1 MGLQRGQIVA
11 AVLVVCAALGYLVY
25 SGMQETMVFYYTVS
39 EVQSQSSE
47 FADRPL
53 RIAGKVVPGSIATPG
68 QNHLHRDFVIRD
80 GDAEILVQYR
90 GTGVL
95 PDTLVDDADAVVEGR
110 LGDDGVFDATFV
122 MAKCPSK
129 YESEADY
136 SKYRDSGVAASPTGA
151 TRP

>member
-11 AVLVVCAALGYLVY
+11 VVVIVCAALGYLVF
-25 SGMQETMVFYYTVS
+25 SGMQETMVFYYTVG
-39 EVQSQSSE
+39 EVQAQHAE
-47 FADRPL
+47 LAERPL
-53 RIAGKVVPGSIATPG
+53 RIAGKVVPGSIETPG
-68 QNHLHRDFVIRD
+68 ASRLHRDFFIRY
-80 GDAEILVQYR
+80 GDAEIRVEYR

-95 PDTLVDDADAVVEGR
+95 PDTLVDDADAVVEGK
-110 LGDDGVFDATFV
+110 LSSDGVFHATFV

-136 SKYRDSGVAASPTGA
+136 SKYREAGVAASPSGA

>member
-11 AVLVVCAALGYLVY
+11 VVAIVCAALGYLVF
-25 SGMQETMVFYYTVS
+25 SGIQESMVFYYTVG
-39 EVQSQSSE
+39 EVQAQQADL
-47 FADRPL
+47 ADRPL
-53 RIAGKVVPGSIATPG
+53 RIAGKVVPGSIETPG
-68 QNHLHRDFVIRD
+68 ANHLHRDFVIRD

-95 PDTLVDDADAVVEGR
+95 PDTLVDDADAVVEGK
-110 LGDDGVFDATFV
+110 LGPDGVFHATFV

-136 SKYRDSGVAASPTGA
+136 SKYRESGVVTSPSGA